1 MNQKKQQHFKGLL
14 MSIRQKLTE
23 DVKRCLDT
31 SKEEVSGGV
40 PDIMDDAA
48 RTYSRQVIL
57 NLSEKERAQLGRVD
71 EALQK
76 IADGQYGT
84 CEECEAHIPL
94 ERLDII
100 PFAKF
105 CVECESKME
114 EKP

>member
-1 MNQKKQQHFKGLL
+1 MNQKKQDHFKNLL
-14 MSIRQKLTE
+14 VGIRQKLTE
-23 DVKRCLDT
+23 DVKRCLDD

-48 RTYSRQVIL
+48 RTYNRQVIL
-57 NLSEKERAQLGRVD
+57 NLGEKERAQLGRVD

-76 IADGQYGT
+76 ITDGRYGI
-84 CEECEAHIPL
+84 CEECEEHIPVKRL
-94 ERLDII
+94 EII

-114 EKP
+114 ENP